1 MKKATWQTGLA
12 LLSVLLVA
20 IVLAGCP
27 KKPSSTAGA
36 GTGAEGTT
44 GGAGTGAGGPGA
56 GGGGVGSASSGQVG
70 EGAGGRGGSVAS
82 TGPGAIP
89 GAQVSPREFVESR
102 ALREIHFDYD
112 RSDISPEA
120 VKLLEENAK
129 WLKSNAKT
137 LLLIEGHA
145 DERGTSE
152 YNLALGERR
161 AKATRDYLVSLGIEG
176 VRVSTISY
184 GKERPLCNEHTDG
197 CWAQNRRAHFLTKP

>member
-1 MKKATWQTGLA
+1 MRKATWQAGLT

-44 GGAGTGAGGPGA
+44 GGTGAGGPGA
-56 GGGGVGSASSGQVG
+56 GEGGVGSAPSGQVG
-70 EGAGGRGGSVAS
+70 EGAGGRGSGSVAS
-82 TGPGAIP
+82 TGPGGVP
-89 GAQVSPREFVESR
+89 GAQISPKEFLESR
-102 ALREIHFDYD
+102 ALKEIHFDYD
-112 RSDISPEA
+112 KYDISPQA
-120 VKLLEENAK
+120 GKLLEENAK

-176 VRVSTISY
+176 GRVSTISY
-184 GKERPLCNEHTDG
+184 GKERPFCNEHAEG